1 MPRRIANVKNQNVK
15 HPCTASVRKAPIKTS
30 FMEILEELTRITKD
44 DAVVLAAVKDIFS
57 AYRVRLAKSAATVRL
72 VYEQH
77 ASPKEL
83 RRGNLGRRSS
93 AWV

>member
-1 MPRRIANVKNQNVK
+1 MKSKKTKNNFEPPVQ
-15 HPCTASVRKAPIKTS
+15 KAPPIMTS
-30 FMEILEELTRITKD
+30 FMEIIDGLTRLTKD

-72 VYEQH
+72 VYERN
-77 ASPKEL
+77 SPKES

-93 AWV
+93 AWA